1 MEQIDLYLVSLNIGT
16 LWYGIGKREEND
28 FVIMLLARK
37 QDKDDFRKDMFMA
50 KRKEIVQ
57 IADYSDDYLN
67 ILRFAPSACNL
78 QPWYISKKDDVIRVY
93 RYFDSSRRG
102 IMPKDRA
109 VYYNRID
116 MSIFILFLELILK
129 HNNIDCQITLFNDH
143 DDINEYTLCA
153 EYRILC

>member
-1 MEQIDLYLVSLNIGT
+1 MEQMDLYLVSLNIGT

-37 QDKDDFRKDMFMA
+37 QDKDDFRKDMFRA

-67 ILRFAPSACNL
+67 ILRFAPSVCNL
-78 QPWYISKKDDVIRVY
+78 QLWYISKKDDVIRVY

-116 MSIFILFLELILK
+116 TGIFILFLELILK
-129 HNNIDCQITLFNDH
+129 HNNIDCQRTLFNDH

-153 EYRILC
+153 EYRILR